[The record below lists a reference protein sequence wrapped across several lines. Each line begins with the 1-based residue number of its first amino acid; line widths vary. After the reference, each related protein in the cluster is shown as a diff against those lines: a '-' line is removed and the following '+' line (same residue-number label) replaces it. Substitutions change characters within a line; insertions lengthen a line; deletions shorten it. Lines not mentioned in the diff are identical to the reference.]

1 MSHTSFAFLVL
12 EYVPFQFYN
21 EVNHCSTVG
30 SAAWGSIG
38 TVEHRQKYKLYIY
51 SVYHFFE
58 LFCHIF
64 TGIMNYTDW
73 SDILGKRSKLKA

>member
-30 SAAWGSIG
+30 SAAWGSIVIG
-38 TVEHRQKYKLYIY
+38 TVEHRQEYKLYIY
-51 SVYHFFE
+51 SV
-58 LFCHIF
+58 
-64 TGIMNYTDW
+64 
-73 SDILGKRSKLKA
+73 